1 MCRVSENAKTS
12 ENITNIADITKYLD
26 ENKQPVEDRDSEENN
41 VKLPED
47 KDLPGYKENEK
58 DSYVPGQQD
67 DDDFEKLILLP
78 ETFDLKLIKRITE
91 VNNKEVPERI
101 QSIDASK
108 LNTLD
113 ANGKLVTTADYKLN
127 KRTGNLY
134 KKAEEELGISP
145 KRAYSCRR

>member
-67 DDDFEKLILLP
+67 DDDFEKVIIKV
-78 ETFDLKLIKRITE
+78 FDLALRKWVTQAIVIEDGKQTITQT
-91 VNNKEVPERI
+91 I
-101 QSIDASK
+101 
-108 LNTLD
+108 T
-113 ANGKLVTTADYKLN
+113 
-127 KRTGNLY
+127 
-134 KKAEEELGISP
+134 
-145 KRAYSCRR
+145 